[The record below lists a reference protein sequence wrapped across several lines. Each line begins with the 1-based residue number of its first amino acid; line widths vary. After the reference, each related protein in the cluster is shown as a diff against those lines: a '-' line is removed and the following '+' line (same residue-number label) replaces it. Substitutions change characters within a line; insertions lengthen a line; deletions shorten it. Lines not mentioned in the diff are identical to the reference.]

1 MAEEEELQAWN
12 GDEYKFM
19 PILDDD
25 SSSSSSSSD
34 EEEDDEDGTIPVP
47 RGTDPTTSK
56 YKKIVQEEELLP
68 E

>member
-1 MAEEEELQAWN
+1 MAREPLEGWSSNEF
-12 GDEYKFM
+12 K

-34 EEEDDEDGTIPVP
+34 SDSDESDDEELQAP
-47 RGTDPTTSK
+47 RGISGTCK
-56 YKKIVQEEELLP
+56 FKKIVIEEELLP